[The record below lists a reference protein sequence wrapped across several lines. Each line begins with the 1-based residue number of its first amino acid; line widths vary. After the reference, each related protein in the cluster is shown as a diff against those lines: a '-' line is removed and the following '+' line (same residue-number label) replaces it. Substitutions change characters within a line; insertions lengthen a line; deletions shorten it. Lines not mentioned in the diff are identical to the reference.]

1 MMPFISRTGQQ
12 WQQGLQS
19 FVTMIQMTV
28 EPNLVAYNVT
38 VWEDSVRVFLS
49 LVFGCWFFVGFWRVR
64 RMHKFGEVAGCELK
78 HHGSPKKMGCDALE
92 TYTTTPFLPSTK
104 ICWRKKPRGFW
115 SFNSSPPSSWCVW
128 KDTLFFF
135 PVGFLLNGFL
145 FKQKT
150 DGNKKN
156 MDKVC
161 SCCDFFYCETYCRFF
176 LLMSYVFLLFVKVG
190 VVDPW
195 TKKTPHASNS

>member
-1 MMPFISRTGQQ
+1 MEAQKKWAAMPWKHTQQ
-12 WQQGLQS
+12 
-19 FVTMIQMTV
+19 
-28 EPNLVAYNVT
+28 
-38 VWEDSVRVFLS
+38 
-49 LVFGCWFFVGFWRVR
+49 
-64 RMHKFGEVAGCELK
+64 
-78 HHGSPKKMGCDALE
+78 
-92 TYTTTPFLPSTK
+92 
-104 ICWRKKPRGFW
+104 
-115 SFNSSPPSSWCVW
+115 PPSFHQQKFAGEKNPEGFGASTAPPQVPGAFGKIPC
-128 KDTLFFF
+128 FFF